1 MPSFILF
8 SSFFLLLAM
17 GMPIFAGLGLA
28 GMATIAAAGLNMDAV
43 SIAVQSALMKYNL
56 LAVPMFVLTGAI
68 LERSGIAKRLLNLS
82 AAIVGTGP
90 GSLAVTAVVMAIL
103 MGGISGSAAAIAAT
117 IAGVMTSAMVRAG
130 YPRPFIAAVVGSA
143 ASTDILVPP
152 SVTLIVYSL
161 FVPEASVADMFA
173 AGLIPGTL
181 AGIALIVPVYI
192 LARIYGFG
200 AGQNE
205 PRPPFWPSLR
215 DASWGLLAK
224 VVILGGLRIGLFTP
238 TEAGVIAVCYSLF
251 VGTVIYRQLSW
262 RSLYRLLVDSA
273 ELTAVIMIIVS
284 FAGVFSWAL
293 TTIGLIAPLV
303 QWVTSLPIGPYGVLV
318 MIIILL
324 IVAGIFLDGFPIF
337 MIFLPMLVPIGK
349 AFGWDMVWFGVIMTF
364 MIIIGMFTPPLSVN
378 LMIAARIAGTSVEAT
393 TKWVS
398 WLLLSM
404 LATLGLIIVF
414 PEIVLWLPRVLR
426 G

>member
-1 MPSFILF
+1 MTSFVLF
-8 SSFFLLLAM
+8 SSFFVLLAL

-28 GMATIAAAGLNMDAV
+28 GMATILVAGFNMEAV
-43 SIAVQSALMKYNL
+43 SITVQTSLMKYNL

-82 AAIVGTGP
+82 AAIVGNGP
-90 GSLAVTAVVMAIL
+90 GSLAVTAVMMAIL

-117 IAGVMTSAMVRAG
+117 IGGVMTSSMVRAG
-130 YPRPFIAAVVGSA
+130 YPRPYIAAVIGSA

-161 FVPEASVADMFA
+161 MVPEASVADMFA
-173 AGLIPGTL
+173 AGIIPGTL
-181 AGIALIVPVYI
+181 AGIALIVPVYV

-200 AGQNE
+200 AGKTE
-205 PRPPFWPSLR
+205 PRPPFWASLR

-238 TEAGVIAVCYSLF
+238 TEAGVVAVCYSLF
-251 VGTVIYRQLSW
+251 VGIVIYRQITL
-262 RSLYRLLVDSA
+262 RSIYRLLVDSA
-273 ELTAVIMIIVS
+273 ELTAIIMIIVS

-293 TTIGLIAPLV
+293 TTIGLITPLV
-303 QWVTSLPIGPYGVLV
+303 EWVTQLPIGPYGVLL
-318 MIIILL
+318 MIIVLL

-337 MIFLPMLVPIGK
+337 MIFLPLLVPVGK

-378 LMIAARIAGTSVEAT
+378 LMIAARIAQTSVEAT

-398 WLLLSM
+398 WMLLSM
-404 LATLGLIIVF
+404 LATLGLIIAF
-414 PEIVLWLPRVLR
+414 PDIVLWLPRVLR
-426 G
+426 N

>member
-28 GMATIAAAGLNMDAV
+28 GMATIAAAGLNMEAV

-173 AGLIPGTL
+173 AGIIPGTL

-200 AGQNE
+200 AAQNE

>member
-1 MPSFILF
+1 MTPFILF
-8 SSFFLLLAM
+8 SSFFLLLAL

-28 GMATIAAAGLNMDAV
+28 GMATILAAGSNMEAV
-43 SIAVQSALMKYNL
+43 SIIVQTSLMKYNL

-90 GSLAVTAVVMAIL
+90 GSLAVTAVMMAIL

-117 IAGVMTSAMVRAG
+117 VGGVMTSSMVRAG
-130 YPRPFIAAVVGSA
+130 YPRPYIAAVIGSA

-161 FVPEASVADMFA
+161 MVPEASVADMFA
-173 AGLIPGTL
+173 AGIIPGTL
-181 AGIALIVPVYI
+181 AGIALIVPVYV
-192 LARIYGFG
+192 LARVYGFG
-200 AGQNE
+200 AGKRE
-205 PRPPFWPSLR
+205 PRPPFWASLR

-251 VGTVIYRQLSW
+251 VGTVIYRQI
-262 RSLYRLLVDSA
+262 SLHSMYRLLVDSA
-273 ELTAVIMIIVS
+273 ELTAIIMIIVS

-293 TTIGLIAPLV
+293 TTIGVITPLV
-303 QWVTSLPIGPYGVLV
+303 DWVTHLPIGPYGVLL
-318 MIIILL
+318 MIVALL

-337 MIFLPMLVPIGK
+337 MIFLPLLVPVGK

-378 LMIAARIAGTSVEAT
+378 LMIAARIAQTSVEAT

-398 WLLLSM
+398 WMLLSM
-404 LATLGLIIVF
+404 LATLGLIIAF
-414 PEIVLWLPRVLR
+414 PDIVLWLPRVLR
-426 G
+426 D

>member
-1 MPSFILF
+1 MTSFVLF
-8 SSFFLLLAM
+8 SSFFLLLAL

-28 GMATIAAAGLNMDAV
+28 GMATILVAGFNMEAV
-43 SIAVQSALMKYNL
+43 SITVQTSLMKYNL

-82 AAIVGTGP
+82 AAIVGNGP
-90 GSLAVTAVVMAIL
+90 GSLAVTAVMMAIL

-117 IAGVMTSAMVRAG
+117 IGGVMTSSMVRAG
-130 YPRPFIAAVVGSA
+130 YPRPYIAAVIGSA

-161 FVPEASVADMFA
+161 MVPEASVADMFA
-173 AGLIPGTL
+173 AGIIPGTL
-181 AGIALIVPVYI
+181 AGIALIVPVYV

-200 AGQNE
+200 AGKTE
-205 PRPPFWPSLR
+205 PRPPFWASLR

-238 TEAGVIAVCYSLF
+238 TEAGVVAVCYSLF
-251 VGTVIYRQLSW
+251 VGIVIYRQITL
-262 RSLYRLLVDSA
+262 RSIYRLLVDSA
-273 ELTAVIMIIVS
+273 ELTAIIMIIVS

-293 TTIGLIAPLV
+293 TTIGLITPLV
-303 QWVTSLPIGPYGVLV
+303 EWVTQLPIGPYGVLL
-318 MIIILL
+318 MIIVLL

-337 MIFLPMLVPIGK
+337 MIFLPLLVPVGK

-378 LMIAARIAGTSVEAT
+378 LMIAARIAQTSVEAT

-398 WLLLSM
+398 WMLLSM
-404 LATLGLIIVF
+404 LATLGLIIAF
-414 PEIVLWLPRVLR
+414 PDIVLWLPRVLR
-426 G
+426 N

>member
-1 MPSFILF
+1 MTSFVLF
-8 SSFFLLLAM
+8 SSFFLLLAL

-28 GMATIAAAGLNMDAV
+28 GMATIMAAGFNMEAV
-43 SIAVQSALMKYNL
+43 SITVQTSLMKYNL
-56 LAVPMFVLTGAI
+56 LSVPMFVLTGAI

-117 IAGVMTSAMVRAG
+117 IGGVMTSSMLRAG
-130 YPRPFIAAVVGSA
+130 YPRPFIAAVIGSA

-161 FVPEASVADMFA
+161 LVPEASVADMFA
-173 AGLIPGTL
+173 AGIIPGTL
-181 AGIALIVPVYI
+181 AGIALIVPVYV
-192 LARIYGFG
+192 LAKIYGFG

-205 PRPPFWPSLR
+205 PRPPFWASLR

-251 VGTVIYRQLSW
+251 VGIVIYRQITL
-262 RSLYRLLVDSA
+262 RSIYRLLVDSA
-273 ELTAVIMIIVS
+273 ELTAIIMIIVS

-293 TTIGLIAPLV
+293 TTIGVITPLV
-303 QWVTSLPIGPYGVLV
+303 DWITHLPIGPYGVLL
-318 MIIILL
+318 MIVALL

-337 MIFLPMLVPIGK
+337 MIFLPLLVPVGK

-378 LMIAARIAGTSVEAT
+378 LMIAARIAQTSVEAT

-398 WLLLSM
+398 WMLLSM
-404 LATLGLIIVF
+404 LATLGLIIAF
-414 PEIVLWLPRVLR
+414 PDIVLWLPRVLR
-426 G
+426 H

>member
-1 MPSFILF
+1 MTSFVLF
-8 SSFFLLLAM
+8 SSFFLLLAL

-28 GMATIAAAGLNMDAV
+28 GMATILVAGFNMEAV
-43 SIAVQSALMKYNL
+43 SITVQTSLMKYNL

-90 GSLAVTAVVMAIL
+90 GSLAVTAVMMALL

-117 IAGVMTSAMVRAG
+117 IGGVMTSSMVRAG
-130 YPRPFIAAVVGSA
+130 YPRPYIAAVIGSA

-161 FVPEASVADMFA
+161 MVPEASVADMFA
-173 AGLIPGTL
+173 AGIIPGTL
-181 AGIALIVPVYI
+181 AGIALIVPVYV
-192 LARIYGFG
+192 LARVYRFG
-200 AGQNE
+200 GGHNE
-205 PRPPFWPSLR
+205 PRPPFWASLR
-215 DASWGLLAK
+215 EASWGLMAK

-238 TEAGVIAVCYSLF
+238 TEAGVIAVCYSYF
-251 VGTVIYRQLSW
+251 VGAVIYRQINL

-273 ELTAVIMIIVS
+273 ELTSIIMIIVS

-293 TTIGLIAPLV
+293 TTIGFIEPLV
-303 QWVTSLPIGPYGVLV
+303 NWVTHLPIGPIGVLL
-318 MIIILL
+318 MIILLL

-337 MIFLPMLVPIGK
+337 MIFLPLLVPVGR

-364 MIIIGMFTPPLSVN
+364 MIVIGMFTPPLSVN
-378 LMIAARIAGTSVEAT
+378 LMIAARIAQTSVEAT

-398 WLLLSM
+398 WMLLSM
-404 LATLGLIIVF
+404 LSTLGLIIVF

-426 G
+426 H

>member
-90 GSLAVTAVVMAIL
+90 GSLAVTVVVMAIL

-200 AGQNE
+200 TAQNE

-337 MIFLPMLVPIGK
+337 MIFLPLLVPIGK

-426 G
+426 S